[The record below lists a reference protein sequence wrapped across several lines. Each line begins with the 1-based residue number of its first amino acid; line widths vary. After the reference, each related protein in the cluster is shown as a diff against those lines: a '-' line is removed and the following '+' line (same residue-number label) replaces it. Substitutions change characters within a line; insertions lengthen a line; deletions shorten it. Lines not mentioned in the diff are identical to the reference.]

1 MAVVEYA
8 HLAVKLDLRDAM
20 AEVKEACE
28 NIQRT
33 ADHCR
38 QHAEGM
44 DIHELMLRQD
54 DLCEAYVTQLQN
66 QVYVL
71 GSEVKVKGM
80 TDPFDS
86 NRGKRQ
92 YQKRKGAT
100 ESYAE
105 LVKRVKKEGV
115 EGFLKKMGVPPK
127 MRDEIGVGV
136 ERFCGFHDLVSD
148 ERSDFLYARCQAW
161 WLPEMSD
168 KMDGL

>member
-20 AEVKEACE
+20 AEVKEACQ

-33 ADHCR
+33 AHHCR

-66 QVYVL
+66 QIYAL

-80 TDPFDS
+80 TDPFDT

-92 YQKRKGAT
+92 YQKGKGAA
-100 ESYAE
+100 ESYTE
-105 LVKRVKKEGV
+105 LVERVKKEGV
-115 EGFLKKMGVPPK
+115 EGFLKKMGVPP
-127 MRDEIGVGV
+127 
-136 ERFCGFHDLVSD
+136 
-148 ERSDFLYARCQAW
+148 
-161 WLPEMSD
+161 
-168 KMDGL
+168 